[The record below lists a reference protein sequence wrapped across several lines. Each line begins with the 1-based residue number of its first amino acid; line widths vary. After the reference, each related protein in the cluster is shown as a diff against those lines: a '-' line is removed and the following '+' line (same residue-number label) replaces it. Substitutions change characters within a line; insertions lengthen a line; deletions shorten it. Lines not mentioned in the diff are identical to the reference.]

1 MKKAWAYLT
10 GLGQGILAARKW
22 LFAYV
27 LLILLPVSIMLGSF
41 YQRSNDMLE
50 KEVTRTMQLTLK
62 QAGMNLSYKLNH
74 IRDSSN
80 SVFMNQILYDN
91 LLQKNKITDQLGQI
105 KELRNLA
112 ETAQENQDIFRLRF
126 FADASRIYGGDRINL
141 YPLSDMDQYP
151 WYEAVK
157 EAGGGIVWT
166 GVYPEIYNDY
176 GEKNI
181 FSAARLLRNPRDY
194 EEIVGILVM
203 DISETMVQEIVS
215 ELHFSDKY
223 APFLLDGGGKL
234 IYGTDGPDQGVDP
247 DAKAEAGSGQT
258 VNHLPEELLSGISHT
273 QEGIIK
279 RTIGRDNVNV
289 VFTTIGTT
297 GWKLVAQVSEAE
309 ISHRATALGQF
320 TSIATLAGI
329 TVMFLVLVFVLLM
342 FMIQGMQR
350 RVQMILRMIRKEGI
364 GWLEDRRSMP
374 DGDFRLLERSVDHLI
389 HKVNNLM
396 EESYQAKM
404 QEREAQLRTLQAQI
418 NPHFLYNA
426 LDMINW
432 SAISHDAEDTSEMIE
447 ALAQYFRLSLN
458 KGRDNVSITD
468 ELELARVFLEIQQN
482 RFPSTF
488 TFSIQAE
495 PGLLTY
501 IIPKLTLQPLV
512 ENALLHGIRK
522 TKNKQGTIEISARL
536 ENGDI
541 VLTVADDGIGM
552 EPEQANRLLF
562 EPAAGQ
568 RADGLDGSFGLYN
581 VNERIRYFAGNRYGL
596 SIDTQPGKGT
606 AVRVTVKA
614 TLAE

>member
-1 MKKAWAYLT
+1 MKKAWAYLI
-10 GLGQGILAARKW
+10 GLSQGILSAKNW
-22 LFAYV
+22 LLAYA
-27 LLILLPVSIMLGSF
+27 LLILLPVSIMLGTF
-41 YQRSNDMLE
+41 YQRSNDVLE

-62 QAGMNLSYKLNH
+62 QAGMNLTYKLNH

-91 LLQKNKITDQLGQI
+91 LLQKDKITDQLGQI
-105 KELRNLA
+105 RELRNLA
-112 ETAQENQDIFRLRF
+112 ETAQENEDIFRLRF
-126 FADASRIYGGDRINL
+126 FVDASRMYGGDRINL
-141 YPLSDMDQYP
+141 YPLADMDQYP

-176 GEKNI
+176 GEKKI

-194 EEIVGILVM
+194 EEIVGVLVM
-203 DISETMVQEIVS
+203 DVSETLVQEIVS
-215 ELHFSDKY
+215 ELQFSEKY
-223 APFLLDGGGKL
+223 APYLLDGRGKL
-234 IYGTDGPDQGVDP
+234 IYGTTGPGGVES
-247 DAKAEAGSGQT
+247 DAAAGAGQAL
-258 VNHLPEELLSGISHT
+258 NQLPEELLSAISHSE
-273 QEGIIK
+273 EGVVK

-289 VFTTIGTT
+289 VYTTVGTT

-342 FMIQGMQR
+342 FMIQGVQR

-364 GWLEDRRSMP
+364 GWLEERRSMP

-389 HKVNNLM
+389 HKVNNLV
-396 EESYQAKM
+396 EESYQAKI

-432 SAISHDAEDTSEMIE
+432 SAISHNAEDTSEMIE

-458 KGRDNVSITD
+458 KGRDNVSIED

-495 PGLLTY
+495 PGLESY

-522 TKNKQGTIEISARL
+522 TRSKQGTIEISVCL
-536 ENGDI
+536 ENGDV

-552 EPEQANRLLF
+552 DPKQANRLLL

-568 RADGLDGSFGLYN
+568 QADGMDGSFGLYN
-581 VNERIRYFAGNRYGL
+581 VHERIRYFAGNRYGL
-596 SIDTQPGKGT
+596 SIETEPGAGT
-606 AVRVTVKA
+606 VVRVSVKA
-614 TLAE
+614 VIKK

>member
-1 MKKAWAYLT
+1 MMKKAWTYLT
-10 GLGQGILAARKW
+10 GLSQGILSARNW
-22 LFAYV
+22 LLAYT

-41 YQRSNDMLE
+41 YQRSNGILE

-62 QAGMNLSYKLNH
+62 QAGMNLTYKLNH

-91 LLQKNKITDQLGQI
+91 LLQKDKISDQLGQI

-112 ETAQENQDIFRLRF
+112 ETAQENEDIFRLRF
-126 FADASRIYGGDRINL
+126 FVDASRMYGGDRINL
-141 YPLSDMDQYP
+141 YPLADMDKYP

-176 GEKNI
+176 GEKKI
-181 FSAARLLRNPRDY
+181 FSAARMLRNPRDY

-203 DISETMVQEIVS
+203 DVSEMLVQEIVS
-215 ELHFSDKY
+215 ELQFSEKY
-223 APFLLDGGGKL
+223 APYLIDGRGKL
-234 IYGTDGPDQGVDP
+234 IYGTDGPEGLEP
-247 DAKAEAGSGQT
+247 DAAADSSQAL
-258 VNHLPEELLSGISHT
+258 NQLPEELLSAVSHSE
-273 QEGIIK
+273 EGIVK
-279 RTIGRDNVNV
+279 RTIGRDKVNV
-289 VFTTIGTT
+289 VYTTVGTT

-364 GWLEDRRSMP
+364 GWLEDRRSLP

-396 EESYQAKM
+396 EESYRAKM

-458 KGRDNVSITD
+458 KGRDNVSIAD

-495 PGLLTY
+495 SGLESY

-522 TKNKQGTIEISARL
+522 TKNKQGTIEISVCL
-536 ENGDI
+536 ENGDV

-552 EPEQANRLLF
+552 DPQQANCLLLQ
-562 EPAAGQ
+562 PAAGQ
-568 RADGLDGSFGLYN
+568 TAEGLDGSFGLYN
-581 VNERIRYFAGNRYGL
+581 VHERIRYFAGNRYGL
-596 SIDTQPGKGT
+596 SIETKLGTGT

-614 TLAE
+614 VIRK